1 MLIKVLFIWMI
12 GCSENKVDDE
22 DAQGSSKSDSEY
34 KEEEDKESEELEE
47 CPEGFDPEVS
57 CEGTWESTICLH
69 GEVIWW
75 CQDGEWLN
83 EEEK

>member
-1 MLIKVLFIWMI
+1 MLIKILFICMI

-22 DAQGSSKSDSEY
+22 DAQASSKSDSN
-34 KEEEDKESEELEE
+34 DKESEELEE

-69 GEVIWW
+69 EDVIWW